1 MLPIKKTVYG
11 TTARDLLAQGVKEVA
26 DIVATTAGAAGR
38 TVSISQNWGAP
49 KITKDGVSV
58 AKSVVLS
65 GIKGDGAALVVQA
78 AEKTAKEAGDGTSCS
93 CVLTREILLKG
104 LKEVNHKAKPV
115 YIKRGIDKAVEDVTA
130 LIKEASQKVE
140 TKTDILNIATISAN
154 GDTVVG
160 KLVSD
165 AVMKVGDNGTVMVE
179 NSPTDKDYLELID
192 GLSFDQGWISPYFV
206 NNAQKQTCV
215 LEKPLI
221 LLYDGRLTSIKDMTK
236 LLEGVITAN
245 RSLLIVC
252 DEVEPDVL
260 QTLVLNVLRGG
271 CKWCVVKAPA
281 IGDFRTGYMEDIA
294 LLTNG
299 TYFSS
304 DMGVELQ
311 NITVDQLGTASSV
324 IVSDKDTIIRQDPK
338 DMTEETK
345 KAVSDRIEMLKGLIE
360 NSESSYIEETAKE
373 RLAKLSGGIALIR
386 VGGMTE
392 AEVNEKKDRVDDAI
406 CATKSAKE
414 EGIVVGGGICLYNIY
429 LAMKD
434 KMSDRNSDIAKK
446 LVKMD
451 IDEVVGYK
459 LLVDSLIAPMR
470 QIIENTGN
478 SFKQVLKDVTH
489 TRKITSSKSIGY
501 DAMNGKVTDLK
512 AVGVVDSAKVIRCA
526 LKNSAS
532 IAGTILTVNGV
543 VTNDLDT
550 MGKINEKLGH

>member
-49 KITKDGVSV
+49 KITKDGVTV
-58 AKSVVLS
+58 AKSVVLF

-78 AEKTAKEAGDGTSCS
+78 AEKTAKEGGDGTSATTI
-93 CVLTREILLKG
+93 LTREILKNG
-104 LKEVNHKAKPV
+104 LDKVNHKAKPV

-130 LIKEASQKVE
+130 LIKETSQKVE

-221 LLYDGRLTSIKDMTK
+221 LLYDGKLRSIKDMTK
-236 LLEGVITAN
+236 LLEGVIASG

-260 QTLVLNVLRGG
+260 NTIVVNVIRGN

-311 NITVDQLGTASSV
+311 NIAVEQLGTASSV

-360 NSESSYIEETAKE
+360 DAESSYIKETAKE

-429 LAMKD
+429 LVMKD

-446 LVKMD
+446 LAKMD
-451 IDEVVGYK
+451 TDEVVGYK

-478 SFKQVLKDVTH
+478 SFKQILKDVSH

>member
-1 MLPIKKTVYG
+1 MIPIKKTIYG

-58 AKSVVLS
+58 AKSVVLA
-65 GIKGDGAALVVQA
+65 GVKGDGAALVVQA
-78 AEKTAKEAGDGTSCS
+78 AEKTAKEGGDGTSATCI
-93 CVLTREILLKG
+93 LTREILKNG
-104 LKEVNHKAKPV
+104 LDKVNHKAKPV
-115 YIKRGIDKAVEDVTA
+115 YIKRGIDKAVEDVSV
-130 LIKEASQKVE
+130 LIKETSQKVE
-140 TKTDILNIATISAN
+140 TKTDIMNIATISAN
-154 GDTVVG
+154 GDTLVG

-206 NNAQKQTCV
+206 NNVQKQTCV

-236 LLEGVITAN
+236 LLESVIASG
-245 RSLLIVC
+245 RPLLVVC
-252 DEVEPDVL
+252 DDVEPDVL
-260 QTLVLNVLRGG
+260 NTFVVNIIRSG

-281 IGDFRTGYMEDIA
+281 IGDFRTGYMDDIA
-294 LLTNG
+294 LLTGG

-304 DMGVELQ
+304 DMGVDLQ
-311 NITVDQLGTASSV
+311 SITIDQLGSASTV
-324 IVSDKDTIIRQDPK
+324 IVSDKETIIRQDPK
-338 DMTEETK
+338 DMTEEIK
-345 KAVSDRIEMLKGLIE
+345 SKVNDRIEMLKGLVE
-360 NSESSYIEETAKE
+360 DAESSYIKETAKE

-414 EGIVVGGGICLYNIY
+414 EGIVVGGGICLFNIY
-429 LAMKD
+429 QKMKALMNDKTSEIAVKLA
-434 KMSDRNSDIAKK
+434 
-446 LVKMD
+446 KMD

-459 LLVDSLIAPMR
+459 LLVESLIAPMR

-478 SFKQVLKDVTH
+478 SYSQVLKEIKRARVLGKDET
-489 TRKITSSKSIGY
+489 IGY

-512 AVGVVDSAKVIRCA
+512 SIGVVDSAKVIRCA

-543 VTNDLDT
+543 VTNDFDT
-550 MGKINEKLGH
+550 MGKINQKLGN